1 MELTKA
7 ELESILAEVTKE
19 YEEVVK
25 SESVAKTMG
34 MGPAPSMGGSTKPKA
49 SQAQKEA
56 KAASPG
62 PGNPQ
67 AKVGMSNAFNSL
79 NKEETSTEESSKPE
93 APKAEDS
100 MPEGSKEPLEKSAP
114 VEKAEGDDAPPKE
127 ESAPSD
133 DSGSDSAPPS
143 DDSAPPSEEAP
154 APSEDAPP
162 AQDAQPDMVSDDA
175 SMGPDELL
183 QLYSGLTPEHLA
195 MHWMAASQALFQ
207 SMSGEQEMA
216 AAQDMGSEMA
226 PPSSEPAGVPPMAK
240 SEDVKESEEFKALQ
254 KNFEELKAQNSLL
267 EKNLEEMTDKLVK
280 KLGMPVLSSVNSD
293 NTIVKSEEAVKEVVL
308 SKSEILDLL
317 KTKAKDKLSNADK
330 EKIVRYTMNPVMT
343 PELKEFLGVK

>member
-34 MGPAPSMGGSTKPKA
+34 MGGAPAVAGSAKPKA
-49 SQAQKEA
+49 SQATKQA

-62 PGNPQ
+62 PGNPN
-67 AKVGMSNAFNSL
+67 AKLNLATAFKAEDSMEEST
-79 NKEETSTEESSKPE
+79 KPETSKP
-93 APKAEDS
+93 EDS
-100 MPEGSKEPLEKSAP
+100 MPEGSQEPVEKSAP
-114 VEKAEGDDAPPKE
+114 VEKAEGDAPPKE
-127 ESAPSD
+127 ESAPAPSD

-143 DDSAPPSEEAP
+143 EEAP
-154 APSEDAPP
+154 AESEAPPAPAEEAPVDAPP
-162 AQDAQPDMVSDDA
+162 DAQPDMVGDDA
-175 SMGPDELL
+175 SMGPDDLL

-207 SMSGEQEMA
+207 SMSGEQEAA
-216 AAQDMGSEMA
+216 AAQDMGAQMA
-226 PPSSEPAGVPPMAK
+226 PPESEPAGVPPMVK
-240 SEDVKESEEFKALQ
+240 SEEVKASEEFKALQ
-254 KNFEELKAQNSLL
+254 KNFDELKSQNSLL

-280 KLGMPVLSSVNSD
+280 KLGMPVLSSVTSD
-293 NTIVKSEEAVKEVVL
+293 NTISKSEDAKVETVL
-308 SKSEILDLL
+308 SKSEVVELL
-317 KTKAKDKLSNADK
+317 KNKAKDSKLSDADK
-330 EKIVRYTMNPVMT
+330 QKVVRYTMNPVVT